1 MLFDNRL
8 FREKA
13 IARMGQTEPLDS
25 LLRVTAPREWMIL
38 CALAIALLSVAV
50 WVILGSIE
58 QKVAATC
65 ILAMPGQRQAI
76 ISPESGT
83 VVEVFVRDGE
93 RVEREQ
99 RIARINPT
107 QLMHQARVARAR
119 IALLEQTPGTV
130 TSPDDGGLAAA
141 RAELLAVEAMLETS
155 AVITSPESG
164 EMVALSLVP
173 GQAVTAGSVVGRI
186 RTGSNHRLEALAF
199 VPPESAPVITPGM
212 RARIL
217 IRPRQ
222 GDTDWLGA
230 EVAAVSPQPV
240 VVPQWLS
247 DHGFVAAP
255 RSHFVRASLHETP
268 RPSIANGTHCQA
280 WFIRPPVSLL
290 RILFTEDASHGRV
303 VSTDKSRQ
311 FGQLS

>member
-1 MLFDNRL
+1 MLFDSRL

-38 CALAIALLSVAV
+38 CALAITLLSVAV

-65 ILAMPGQRQAI
+65 ILAMPGQRHAI

-83 VVEVFVRDGE
+83 VVEVFLRIGE
-93 RVEREQ
+93 RVERGQ
-99 RIARINPT
+99 RVARINPT
-107 QLMHQARVARAR
+107 QLMHQARVTRAR
-119 IALLEQTPGTV
+119 IALLEQAPGTV

-212 RARIL
+212 RARIA
-217 IRPRQ
+217 IMPGQ
-222 GDTDWLGA
+222 GDAGWLGA
-230 EVAAVSPQPV
+230 EVATVSSQPV
-240 VVPQWLS
+240 VAPPWLS
-247 DHGFVAAP
+247 DHDFVTAS
-255 RSHFVRASLHETP
+255 RSHFVRAPLQEVP
-268 RPSIANGTHCQA
+268 GLSIPNGTHCQA
-280 WFIRPPVSLL
+280 WFIRPPISLL
-290 RILFTEDASHGRV
+290 RMLFKEDAGHNRV
-303 VSTDKSRQ
+303 VSTSKLRQ
-311 FGQLS
+311 SGQSS

>member
-1 MLFDNRL
+1 MLFDKHL

-13 IARMGQTEPLDS
+13 LASMGQAEPLDS
-25 LLRVTAPREWMIL
+25 LLRVTAPREWMVL
-38 CALAIALLSVAV
+38 CALAIALLSVAA
-50 WVILGSIE
+50 WVIWGSIE

-83 VVEVFVRDGE
+83 VVEMLVRIGE
-93 RVEREQ
+93 RVERGQ

-107 QLMHQARVARAR
+107 KLMYQARVARAR
-119 IALLEQTPGTV
+119 IALLEQTPGIGTK
-130 TSPDDGGLAAA
+130 PDDGDLGAA

-164 EMVALSLVP
+164 EMVFLSLTP
-173 GQAVTAGSVVGRI
+173 GQVVTAGSVVGRI
-186 RTGSNHRLEALAF
+186 RTGSDHRLEALAF
-199 VPPESAPVITPGM
+199 VPPERARVITPGM
-212 RARIL
+212 RARIA
-217 IRPRQ
+217 IEPGQ

-240 VVPQWLS
+240 MAPPWLS
-247 DHGFVAAP
+247 DHGFVASP
-255 RSHFVRASLHETP
+255 RSHFIRAPLQEAP
-268 RPSIANGTHCQA
+268 GPSILNGTHCQA

-290 RILFTEDASHGRV
+290 RMLITEDAGDDRV
-303 VSTDKSRQ
+303 VGTHISYES
-311 FGQLS
+311 GQRS